1 MQNVMENEKSV
12 LSVESFGGLCDAV
25 PEVLYSMMFDGVE
38 KMCYLSK
45 AAEELTGYTIEEL
58 LGRQDGWKGIVH
70 PQDQS
75 KYSEMITRCKSERC
89 RFELEYRILHKDGSC
104 CDVLDR
110 GELIDSESGDAVGL
124 NGLIINI
131 TTQKQISRELDRA
144 QMLRS
149 IGKLSAGIAH
159 EINTPIQ
166 FLGDNMRFLDDSFTQ
181 ISDLMQM
188 YISLRSSL
196 TQEGSQKELVGK
208 ILAKEEDVDIDF
220 LVEEIPQAIEQS
232 QNGIKLVSTIVS
244 AMRDFSHIDDRRKTS
259 ADLNKALASTIVILR
274 NELKYV
280 ADVIKDFDDNLP
292 EIVCCV
298 DDLHQVFL
306 NLLINAA
313 HSIEERINTGQTQ
326 RGEITVKTFQQGSEV
341 IVSVS
346 DTGMGI
352 SPEIREKIF
361 EPFFTTKSKDRKG
374 TGQGLAMVMS
384 IVEGKHEGKVELT
397 SEVGVGTT
405 FTIKLPIES
414 SNERQE

>member
-1 MQNVMENEKSV
+1 MIDILLQPFLRQLHMRHIYIKPFAFLGCLALLFAASPLSAEPTATRPINVLTV
-12 LSVESFGGLCDAV
+12 L
-25 PEVLYSMMFDGVE
+25 
-38 KMCYLSK
+38 
-45 AAEELTGYTIEEL
+45 
-58 LGRQDGWKGIVH
+58 
-70 PQDQS
+70 
-75 KYSEMITRCKSERC
+75 
-89 RFELEYRILHKDGSC
+89 KD
-104 CDVLDR
+104 
-110 GELIDSESGDAVGL
+110 VGL
-124 NGLIINI
+124 NPADAHRLLEGEII
-131 TTQKQISRELDRA
+131 
-144 QMLRS
+144 
-149 IGKLSAGIAH
+149 SA
-159 EINTPIQ
+159 
-166 FLGDNMRFLDDSFTQ
+166 
-181 ISDLMQM
+181 DLE
-188 YISLRSSL
+188 
-196 TQEGSQKELVGK
+196 EGSQKELVGK

-280 ADVIKDFDDNLP
+280 ADVIKDFDENLP

-405 FTIKLPIES
+405 FTVKLPIES
-414 SNERQE
+414 NNERQE

>member
-1 MQNVMENEKSV
+1 MQNVMGNEKSFF
-12 LSVESFGGLCDAV
+12 SVESFGVLCDAV
-25 PEVLYSMMFDGVE
+25 PEVLYSMLFDGVE

-58 LGRQDGWKGIVH
+58 SGLEDGWKGIVH

-75 KYSEMITRCKSERC
+75 KYSEMIDRCKSDHC
-89 RFELEYRILHKDGSC
+89 RFELEYRIQHKDGFC

-110 GELIDSESGDAVGL
+110 GELIYGDSGDAIGL
-124 NGLIINI
+124 NGLLLNV
-131 TTQKQISRELDRA
+131 TTQKQISRDLDRA

-188 YISLRSSL
+188 YASLRSSL
-196 TQEGSQKELVGK
+196 TEEGSQQELVGE
-208 ILAKEEDVDIDF
+208 ILAKEEDVDIVF

-244 AMRDFSHIDDRRKTS
+244 AMRDFSHIDDRRKAS
-259 ADLNKALASTIVILR
+259 ADINKALASTIIILR

-280 ADVIKDFDDNLP
+280 ADVKKDFDENLP

-306 NLLINAA
+306 NLLVNAA
-313 HSIEERINTGQTQ
+313 HSIEERVNTGETQ
-326 RGEITVKTFQQGSEV
+326 RGEITVKTFQQGSDV

-374 TGQGLAMVMS
+374 TGQGLAVVMS
-384 IVEGKHEGKVELT
+384 IVEGKHDGKVELE

-414 SNERQE
+414 SDERQE

>member
-1 MQNVMENEKSV
+1 MQNVMENGKSV
-12 LSVESFGGLCDAV
+12 LSVESFELLCDAA
-25 PEVLYSMMFDGVE
+25 PEVLYSMKLDDVE

-45 AAEELTGYTIEEL
+45 AVEDLTGYTTGEL
-58 LGRQDGWKGIVH
+58 LGLPDGWKGIIH

-75 KYSEMITRCKSERC
+75 KYSEIIDKCKSDHC
-89 RFELEYRILHKDGSC
+89 RFELEYRILDKDGSF

-110 GELIDSESGDAVGL
+110 GEFIYSESGEAVGL
-124 NGLIINI
+124 NGLLTNI
-131 TTQKQISRELDRA
+131 TTQKQISRELDRS

-181 ISDLMQM
+181 ISELIQI
-188 YISLRSSL
+188 YTALRNNLS
-196 TQEGSQKELVGK
+196 EKDAEKELVDK
-208 ILAKEEDVDIDF
+208 IFAKEEDIDF
-220 LVEEIPQAIEQS
+220 DFLIDEIPQAIEQS

-244 AMRDFSHIDDRRKTS
+244 AMRDFSHIDDKRKAS
-259 ADLNKALASTIVILR
+259 ADLNKALASTIIILR

-280 ADVIKDFDDNLP
+280 ADVKKDFDENLP
-292 EIVCCV
+292 EIVCCI
-298 DDLHQVFL
+298 DDIHQVFL

-313 HSIEERINTGQTQ
+313 HSIEERINTGETQ
-326 RGEITVKTFQQGSEV
+326 RGEITVKTSQQGSEV
-341 IVSVS
+341 VVSVS

-361 EPFFTTKSKDRKG
+361 EPFFTTKSKGRKG

-384 IVEGKHEGKVELT
+384 IVEGKHDGKVELE

-405 FTIKLPIES
+405 FTVKLPIES
-414 SNERQE
+414 SDERQE